1 MDGSVSVRQL
11 LSFYETSQPGLS
23 KSTLYWYVGELTRM
37 GILERSGQGLYRL
50 PAENE
55 TVKPQYHA
63 ATSVRLVEYAAMI
76 HKDLPFLDICVWE
89 TRQYHEFM
97 LHQPIRSVLFIE
109 TSRDSMTSLFD
120 LLLSKG
126 LRAFLNPDVESMDR
140 YVWSGDAELVVRPFL
155 TDAPVK
161 LLGGGSIP
169 RCHVP
174 KLEKLL
180 VELILDSTLY
190 PFQGAEQDRILVEAL
205 GSYQVSAT
213 TIRRYATRRKSLV
226 RVREA
231 FQHAGIEGVL
241 P

>member
-1 MDGSVSVRQL
+1 MTRQ
-11 LSFYETSQPGLS
+11 
-23 KSTLYWYVGELTRM
+23 
-37 GILERSGQGLYRL
+37 GILERTGQGLYCL
-50 PAENE
+50 HSGSEV
-55 TVKPQYHA
+55 VKPQYHA
-63 ATSVRLVEYAAMI
+63 ATSARLVECAETI
-76 HKDLPFLDICVWE
+76 HKALPFLDICVWE

-97 LHQPIRSVLFIE
+97 LHQPIRSILFIE

-190 PFQGAEQDRILVEAL
+190 PFQGAEQDRILIEATNR
-205 GSYQVSAT
+205 YWVSST
-213 TIRRYATRRKSLV
+213 TLRRYATRRKTLV